1 MERKA
6 QLRYRFDQSKTTGP
20 RKKRLRLSRRS
31 FVKAAGAATTVVT
44 TGLGTSAFGSTDL
57 PKVSEDD
64 PMAKALGYVHD
75 ARKVDAAQRLS
86 NRFCNNCALYA
97 GDADNEWA
105 KCSIFPGKVV
115 AGEGW
120 CRSWIPKQES

>member
-1 MERKA
+1 MKKKH
-6 QLRYRFDQSKTTGP
+6 QSKTEGS
-20 RKKRLRLSRRS
+20 RQARRRQLSRRG
-31 FVKAAGAATTVVT
+31 FVKATGAAATVIT
-44 TGLGTSAFGSTDL
+44 AGFGTSAIGSTDL

-75 ARKVDAAQRLS
+75 ARKVDAAQRFS
-86 NRFCNNCALYA
+86 DRFCNNCALYA
-97 GDADNEWA
+97 GKADAEWA

-120 CRSWIPKQES
+120 CRSWIPKQEQ